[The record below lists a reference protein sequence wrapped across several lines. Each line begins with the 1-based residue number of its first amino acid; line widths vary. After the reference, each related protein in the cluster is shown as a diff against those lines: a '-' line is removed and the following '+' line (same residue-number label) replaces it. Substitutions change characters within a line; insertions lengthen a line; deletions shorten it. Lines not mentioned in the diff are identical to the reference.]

1 MESLKVLEINLKYL
15 NKEKRIDYF
24 SIRCKSK
31 DFQNNQSLLE

>member
-15 NKEKRIDYF
+15 NKEKRIDYL
-24 SIRCKSK
+24 SIRCKPK